1 MNKITNIDYSTN
13 SVNIALL
20 ILRVGV
26 AVMMLVHGI
35 PKLQMLFSG
44 DIQFPG
50 VMGMSPTISLAMAVF
65 AEVVCSVLLLIGLF
79 TRVTVIPLIIT
90 MLTAVFLIHGG
101 DPFAK
106 QELGIHYL
114 IVYIALFMLGG
125 GRYSF
130 DAIIQNYLIKK

>member
-1 MNKITNIDYSTN
+1 MNKITNIDYSKN

-20 ILRVGV
+20 ILRVGI

-35 PKLQMLFSG
+35 PKLQMLISG

-130 DAIIQNYLIKK
+130 DAIIQSYRIEK

>member
-50 VMGMSPTISLAMAVF
+50 VMVKP
-65 AEVVCSVLLLIGLF
+65 
-79 TRVTVIPLIIT
+79 
-90 MLTAVFLIHGG
+90 
-101 DPFAK
+101 
-106 QELGIHYL
+106 
-114 IVYIALFMLGG
+114 
-125 GRYSF
+125 
-130 DAIIQNYLIKK
+130 